1 MKKRI
6 YYHDTDCGG
15 IVYYANYLK
24 FLEEARTEFF
34 ESKGIS
40 IKDLAEK
47 GILFVVAR
55 QEIDY
60 KSPAHYGD
68 ILDIDARLSNVGRV
82 KIEFAN
88 DISRISGI
96 PLSGKNQKG
105 EIIASAKTVM
115 VCIDNGFKPKT
126 IPDDIRKKLL

>member
-1 MKKRI
+1 MKKRV

-24 FLEEARTEFF
+24 YLEEARTEFF
-34 ESKGIS
+34 DNKGIF

-68 ILDIDARLSNVGRV
+68 ELSIDARLTDVGRA

-96 PLSGKNQKG
+96 PLSGKNQNR
-105 EIIASAKTVM
+105 EIVASAKTVM
-115 VCIDNGFKPKT
+115 VCIDSRFKPKT
-126 IPDDIRKKLL
+126 IPDNIRKKLL